1 MSVWLA
7 VLMALI
13 RSLSILFP
21 MSNRVQKLTSPKY
34 TIVCCFAIFAF
45 WFVFHVW
52 PLLLLG
58 YYWLP
63 DNLNEEMCGDLPPEF
78 DMRDPVFV
86 YAIPAGTGFPFD
98 EFANSWDWLIKL
110 TTLFLYFVSVIAM
123 VIKLRSINRK
133 RKTLNSRNLDHI
145 SDNTTALI
153 TVMTVTFLV
162 SESVT
167 AAISIF
173 TNTTGLQGTQWLI
186 GNINPNWEPQPILH
200 RSDPYGPHYNPS
212 RIKNVQTL
220 IGLLEF
226 IGSVFGSS
234 DDLPLDYFDDQYCM
248 EYNFLEATESF
259 RVSDDLEP
267 VSLVTHGTS
276 DMLKHFEN
284 MPKMWDGPIS
294 IGVFIDFD
302 SQQVLQYLTD
312 LHQCDEQF
320 SRKVTVHFAYRKSAF
335 QKECLI
341 RESPKTNTPCQKFL
355 RNKVSYAKK
364 IPSPFFLYP
373 YNLMRN
379 LARKGAK
386 SDLHFLMDGDMIVS
400 NGMAE
405 KVKTIANEMLDG
417 NQKNVLLVR
426 RFESEKGTV
435 IPRTVSNLKVSMSE
449 NKTFEFH
456 QKFWFSG
463 HQIKN
468 LPGWFEK
475 SKDNME
481 VTSWEIDYSNTNWE
495 PQPILHRNA
504 PYGPNYI
511 PSRLKDVP
519 STIYKLCRAGYT
531 FHVLSHVFTVHEGV
545 KLDNTIFSQAVAI
558 HQHMNAKDRYVCV
571 SVYPDMIEKEFRA
584 SKRYTLEI
592 NAEYP
597 DTLEK
602 CGEFYL

>member
-7 VLMALI
+7 VLMAMI

-21 MSNRVQKLTSPKY
+21 MSNRVQKLTSPKH

-52 PLLLLG
+52 PLLFLG

-63 DNLNEEMCGDLPPEF
+63 DNFNEELCGDLPPEF
-78 DMRDPVFV
+78 DMRDPVFI

-110 TTLFLYFVSVIAM
+110 TTLFLYTISVIAM
-123 VIKLRSINRK
+123 VIKLRSIKRK
-133 RKTLNSRNLDHI
+133 LKTLNSRNLDHI

-173 TNTTGLQGTQWLI
+173 TNTTGLQDTQWLI
-186 GNINPNWEPQPILH
+186 GNIQNETAI
-200 RSDPYGPHYNPS
+200 YVS
-212 RIKNVQTL
+212 RILRVLNSFSHAIKYCGMRFLIVSTIFIRFSGL
-220 IGLLEF
+220 IFSIGLLEF
-226 IGSVFGSS
+226 IGGVFGSS

-259 RVSDDLEP
+259 RLSDGLEP

-284 MPKMWDGPIS
+284 MPAMWDGPIS
-294 IGVFIDFD
+294 IGLFVDFD
-302 SQQVLQYLTD
+302 SQQVLQYLAD
-312 LHQCDEQF
+312 LHRCDEQF
-320 SRKVTVHFAYRKSAF
+320 SKKVTVHFAYRKSAF

-341 RESPKTNTPCQKFL
+341 RESPKTNTSCQKFL
-355 RNKVSYAKK
+355 RNKASIARR

-379 LARKGAK
+379 IARKGAK

-400 NGMAE
+400 NKMAV
-405 KVKTIANEMLDG
+405 KVKKIANEMLDG

-426 RFESEKGTV
+426 RFESDKGTV
-435 IPRTVSNLKVSMSE
+435 IPRTVSNLRVSMNE

-468 LPGWFEK
+468 LPEWFEK
-475 SKDNME
+475 SRDNME

-531 FHVLSHVFTVHEGV
+531 FNVLSHVFTVHEGV

-558 HQHMNAKDRYVCV
+558 HQHMNAKDR
-571 SVYPDMIEKEFRA
+571 A